1 MGLYKKKFAIGIYQK
16 ETETQTDQLIFL
28 AESIQE
34 LAEYIRANI
43 DKTYVI
49 ANQHFS
55 GKIKDIVVDG
65 KLCEMHFIDMTEGE

>member
-1 MGLYKKKFAIGIYQK
+1 MGLYKKKYAIGIYKK
-16 ETETQTDQLIFL
+16 ETKNQTDELIFL

-34 LAEYIRANI
+34 LAEYISANI

-55 GKIKDIVVDG
+55 GKIKDFVLDG
-65 KLCEMHFIDMTEGE
+65 KLCEMHFIDMTESD

>member
-1 MGLYKKKFAIGIYQK
+1 MGLYKKKYAIGIYKK
-16 ETETQTDQLIFL
+16 ESESQTDELIFL

-43 DKTYVI
+43 DKTYII

-55 GKIKDIVVDG
+55 GKIKDFVFDG
-65 KLCEMHFIDMTEGE
+65 ELCEMHFIDMTEPD